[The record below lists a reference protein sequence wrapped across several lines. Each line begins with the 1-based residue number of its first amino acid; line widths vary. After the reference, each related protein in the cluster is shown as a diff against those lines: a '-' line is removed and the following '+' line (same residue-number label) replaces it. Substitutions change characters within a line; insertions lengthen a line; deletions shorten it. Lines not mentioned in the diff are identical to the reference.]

1 MDDAQAK
8 ATRAAMAQAVSDQQQ
23 PGPELNAAVARAIGW
38 PYREW
43 KDKRGRECCAWE
55 PTTGGT
61 IAPGLW
67 RPSTDIAD
75 AMRAADAM
83 REAGWT
89 VEFCIEEPYAWV
101 VLSDFDSER
110 PHRAEAEV
118 LYADTQGDRLA
129 ALCLAICRAVVEAGQ
144 SKEDER

>member
-1 MDDAQAK
+1 MN
-8 ATRAAMAQAVSDQQQ
+8 DQLQ

-75 AMRAADAM
+75 AMRALSEMDGNGAGWFIERRDYYPDEPSEVSHGVAVSVKG
-83 REAGWT
+83 REA
-89 VEFCIEEPYAWV
+89 
-101 VLSDFDSER
+101 
-110 PHRAEAEV
+110 AE
-118 LYADTQGDRLA
+118 LYNDHDGDRLA
-129 ALCLAICRAVVEAGQ
+129 ALCLAICRAVVEAG
-144 SKEDER
+144 R

>member
-1 MDDAQAK
+1 M
-8 ATRAAMAQAVSDQQQ
+8 TDQHK
-23 PGPELNAAVARAIGW
+23 PGPALNAAVARAIGW

-75 AMRAADAM
+75 AMRAA
-83 REAGWT
+83 
-89 VEFCIEEPYAWV
+89 VEMEPRGFTWG
-101 VLSDFDSER
+101 VLRRNNLAST
-110 PHRAEAEV
+110 RAFFIGPKAELTHADV
-118 LYADTQGDRLA
+118 NLADTNGDRLA
-129 ALCLAICRAVVEAGQ
+129 ALCLAICRAIVEAG
-144 SKEDER
+144 R

>member
-1 MDDAQAK
+1 M
-8 ATRAAMAQAVSDQQQ
+8 TDQHK
-23 PGPELNAAVARAIGW
+23 PGPALNAAVARAIGW

-75 AMRAADAM
+75 AMRAAAEW
-83 REAGWT
+83 RQQ
-89 VEFCIEEPYAWV
+89 
-101 VLSDFDSER
+101 
-110 PHRAEAEV
+110 EAERRSLHFDIGCHEAAATFGPAGMKKRGFV
-118 LYADTQGDRLA
+118 VHGGKDELR
-129 ALCLAICRAVVEAGQ
+129 ALCLAICRAVVEAGTP
-144 SKEDER
+144 KEDKR